1 MLTIT
6 VYKTVT
12 AGDTSKFINEIKC
25 ASKSSAIPINQSFP
39 TLQKQAH
46 FESVPGELSLL
57 RFHKHSSSLQNHK
70 AEGNQSGMI

>member
-57 RFHKHSSSLQNHK
+57 
-70 AEGNQSGMI
+70 